1 MDMKIHSLVLVF
13 FSVIAVVLTGGCTD
27 SSLSEGDTHLQIL
40 DVGAENQSISSID
53 TYMTVKNTGSTTA
66 NNIVVAV
73 ITLPESDVSS
83 ALEST
88 EILKLVTLNDSQNED
103 LMLDRD
109 FVDAL
114 GPGETVKIHLSV
126 NPDGLSDGW
135 DILRVAFADNAEV
148 VYSEPESSSS
158 IGVQPGNTPYTTT
171 PTTPYTTKPTVTSA
185 PLQEP
190 AYAIGDV
197 ISYEQDSDVA
207 EVILDYDPQNDAYK
221 TDVIF
226 KWDEYDTGEY
236 GWYPHSAPAGTW
248 GYRLESKDSS
258 WTDRVTMEKSY
269 PYVLGHAD
277 QIALREDYA

>member
-1 MDMKIHSLVLVF
+1 MVIKITPSVLLFV
-13 FSVIAVVLTGGCTD
+13 SVIAVVLTGGCTD

-40 DVGAENQSISSID
+40 DGGAENQSTSSID
-53 TYMTVKNTGSTTA
+53 TYMSVKNTGSTTA
-66 NNIVVAV
+66 HNVVVAV
-73 ITLPESDVSS
+73 ITLPESDISS

-88 EILKLVTLNDSQNED
+88 EILRTVTLNDSHNED

-109 FVDAL
+109 FFDAL
-114 GPGETVKIHLSV
+114 GPGETIKIHLSV
-126 NPDGLSDGW
+126 NPDALSDGW
-135 DILRVAFADNAEV
+135 DVLRVAFADNAEV
-148 VYSEPESSSS
+148 VYSEPEPSSSL
-158 IGVQPGNTPYTTT
+158 GVQLGNTPDTTT
-171 PTTPYTTKPTVTSA
+171 PAVPSA
-185 PLQEP
+185 LLPEP

-236 GWYPHSAPAGTW
+236 GWYPYSAPAGTW
-248 GYRLESKDSS
+248 GYRLESNDSS
-258 WTDRVTMEKSY
+258 WTDRTCMEKSY

-277 QIALREDYA
+277 SIALREDYD

>member
-1 MDMKIHSLVLVF
+1 MTGPFKMVMKITPMVLLFV
-13 FSVIAVVLTGGCTD
+13 SVIAVVLTGGCTD

-40 DVGAENQSISSID
+40 DGGAENQSISSID

-66 NNIVVAV
+66 HNILVAV
-73 ITLPESDVSS
+73 IILPESDVSS
-83 ALEST
+83 ALESP
-88 EILKLVTLNDSQNED
+88 EILMIVALNDSQNED

-114 GPGETVKIHLSV
+114 GPEETTEIHLSV
-126 NPDGLSDGW
+126 NLDDLSDGW
-135 DILRVAFADNAEV
+135 DVLRVAFADNAEV
-148 VYSEPESSSS
+148 VYSEPEPSSS
-158 IGVQPGNTPYTTT
+158 IRVQRGNTPYTTT
-171 PTTPYTTKPTVTSA
+171 PTVTSA
-185 PLQEP
+185 LLPEP

-207 EVILDYDPQNDAYK
+207 EVILDYNSQNDAYK

-236 GWYPHSAPAGTW
+236 GWYPYSAPAGTW
-248 GYRLESKDSS
+248 GYRLESNDSS
-258 WTDRVTMEKSY
+258 WTDRTCMEKSY

-277 QIALREDYA
+277 HIALREDYD

>member
-13 FSVIAVVLTGGCTD
+13 VSLIAVVLTGGCTD

-53 TYMTVKNTGSTTA
+53 TYMTVKNTGSITA
-66 NNIVVAV
+66 HNIVVAV

-88 EILKLVTLNDSQNED
+88 EILKILALNNSQNED
-103 LMLDRD
+103 IMLDRD

-114 GPGETVKIHLSV
+114 GPGETVKIRLSV
-126 NPDGLSDGW
+126 NPDDLSDGW
-135 DILRVAFADNAEV
+135 DVLRVAFADNAEV
-148 VYSEPESSSS
+148 VYSEPEPSSSL
-158 IGVQPGNTPYTTT
+158 GVQPGNTPSTTTSTTPSTTT
-171 PTTPYTTKPTVTSA
+171 PPATSA

-197 ISYEQDSDVA
+197 ISYEQDSNVA
-207 EVILDYDPQNDAYK
+207 EVILDYDAHNDAYK

-248 GYRLESKDSS
+248 GYRLESNDSS
-258 WTDRVTMEKSY
+258 WTDRTCMEKSY

-277 QIALREDYA
+277 QIALREDYD

>member
-1 MDMKIHSLVLVF
+1 MDMKITPLFLLFV
-13 FSVIAVVLTGGCTD
+13 SVIAVVLTGGCTD
-27 SSLSEGDTHLQIL
+27 SSLSEGDTHLHIL
-40 DVGAENQSISSID
+40 DVGAEDQSMSSID

-66 NNIVVAV
+66 HNIVVAV

-88 EILKLVTLNDSQNED
+88 EILKITALNDSQNED

-114 GPGETVKIHLSV
+114 GPGETIKIHLSV
-126 NPDGLSDGW
+126 NPDDLSDGW
-135 DILRVAFADNAEV
+135 DVLRVAFADNAEV
-148 VYSEPESSSS
+148 VYSEPEPSSSL
-158 IGVQPGNTPYTTT
+158 GVQPGNTPYTTT
-171 PTTPYTTKPTVTSA
+171 PPVPSA
-185 PLQEP
+185 PLSEP

-207 EVILDYDPQNDAYK
+207 EVILDYDAQNDAYK

-236 GWYPHSAPAGTW
+236 GWYPYSAPAGTW
-248 GYRLESKDSS
+248 GYRLESNDSS
-258 WTDRVTMEKSY
+258 WTDRTCIEKSC

-277 QIALREDYA
+277 SIALREDYD